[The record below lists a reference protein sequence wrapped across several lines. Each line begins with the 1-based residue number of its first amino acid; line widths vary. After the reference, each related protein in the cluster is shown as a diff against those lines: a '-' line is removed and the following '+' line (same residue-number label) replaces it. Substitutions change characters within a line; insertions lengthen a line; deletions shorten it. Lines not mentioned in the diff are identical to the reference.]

1 MPIKLILGA
10 VSALGLLSIST
21 AAQAGHCGGQNF
33 GQNCNVPVQHIPG
46 PAPHFDAMTTTSVN
60 PMGHLRSVDFQRSP
74 HVSIMRVH
82 GMMPTANLSDAP
94 IGFTGGCHSQS
105 TQYCRQGAAAPVVS
119 APIMQQPVRA
129 VGPRFGQGYDASK
142 FASRQYGHN
151 TFTPG
156 IAHIPTSIVD
166 RDPVRADMALNSGR
180 AVPQPI
186 ANGGMAPRPAMV
198 SHSVMSQSYRT
209 APVMAPRPVMSMGVR
224 PGAPVLQS
232 NGTYAST
239 VGAGG
244 TYWEKVS
251 GPTMLGNTMATQVI
265 CKRQL
270 PSRVVRPVVGVPT
283 PVPTPVPVQSGCA
296 PHSGHHG
303 GHNGPAHANP
313 YAGWTY

>member
-156 IAHIPTSIVD
+156 IAHIPTSIV
-166 RDPVRADMALNSGR
+166 
-180 AVPQPI
+180 
-186 ANGGMAPRPAMV
+186 
-198 SHSVMSQSYRT
+198 
-209 APVMAPRPVMSMGVR
+209 
-224 PGAPVLQS
+224 
-232 NGTYAST
+232 
-239 VGAGG
+239 
-244 TYWEKVS
+244 S